1 MSRRFC
7 CLTVSSQSTVG
18 CVIKV
23 DKASLRVIDQ
33 NGDART
39 VIPSQVLDKI
49 FRRSA
54 VATDRNGSEIR
65 MGDTVKEIAGNTRTG
80 IVLHIYRA
88 FVFLHNREQTENSG
102 VFVCRA
108 NNVATIV
115 AKGGRVAQSTGPDLS
130 KMNPAMLRNGTS
142 GGATMMPP
150 PARVGGRDRTIGQ
163 TVTIRQGPYK
173 GLMGIIKDATD
184 HTARVELHTKNKT
197 VTIDKIKLGF
207 REYANLLATPNQTRL
222 TRGIARSQGTSKLS
236 RTLFDL
242 ELDEAMEVSGPRRI
256 RVLQAG
262 VVAAELLRWTIPAA
276 GHRRGVEAGRQRGW
290 RIMMEEELQRTCL
303 AERRLLGVRVM
314 VVGRYTRATG
324 RLRKFFPVLLPV
336 AWLSN

>member
-1 MSRRFC
+1 MQVPRRFC

-49 FRRSA
+49 FRKSA

-115 AKGGRVAQSTGPDLS
+115 AKGGRVTQSTGPDLS
-130 KMNPAMLRNGTS
+130 KMNPAMLRNGAS
-142 GGATMMPP
+142 GGGTMMPP
-150 PARVGGRDRTIGQ
+150 PARVGGRDKTIGQ

-184 HTARVELHTKNKT
+184 HTARVELHTRNET
-197 VTIDKIKLGF
+197 ITIDKIKLGF
-207 REYANLLATPNQTRL
+207 KEYVHLLATPSQIEL
-222 TRGIARSQGTSKLS
+222 TLWHSPITGNIKSFEDFVRPGAGRGDGNFRTPQSSSTPSGSSGS
-236 RTLFDL
+236 RTPLVDH
-242 ELDEAMEVSGPRRI
+242 
-256 RVLQAG
+256 AG
-262 VVAAELLRWTIPAA
+262 SRIPAWSGSRVPA
-276 GHRRGVEAGRQRGW
+276 WMRGPGPTKGGA
-290 RIMMEEELQRTCL
+290 
-303 AERRLLGVRVM
+303 
-314 VVGRYTRATG
+314 
-324 RLRKFFPVLLPV
+324 
-336 AWLSN
+336 